1 MSDKYPLWGWSERE
15 LYAGTLVTLSER
27 LIEDPLYG
35 QVGLIIGNATPRS
48 LSKFSSKAIETWLQR
63 GPAEDLPR
71 SSRDKSFEYYV
82 EPAYIIKFG
91 EKQTIYSYSEITIVS
106 ERRPREGDL

>member
-1 MSDKYPLWGWSERE
+1 MSEKYPLWGWSEKE
-15 LYAGTLVTLSER
+15 LHAGTLVKLSEQMV
-27 LIEDPLYG
+27 EDPLFG

-48 LSKFSSKAIETWLQR
+48 LSKFSSRAIETWLQR

-71 SSRDKSFEYYV
+71 STKDKNFEYYV

-91 EKQTIYSYSEITIVS
+91 EKQTIYSYSEITIIS
-106 ERRPREGDL
+106 DSHQGQDIQ